1 MDLPN
6 EIIQHIF
13 KSGAFNI
20 ALTSKDWY
28 ELNKSFLNELKDKAI
43 NEIEM
48 FPPDRYDVTYIY
60 QEAGSRVR
68 IKKYY
73 YKPPPV
79 NVNGYIILLKPFEI
93 EREYDRNSEECKI
106 EGRKIKNFR
115 GDIRFHF
122 INELRRRKT
131 IFLD

>member
-6 EIIQHIF
+6 EIIQNIF

-48 FPPDRYDVTYIY
+48 FPPDRYDITYIY
-60 QEAGSRVR
+60 EEAGRSRVR

-73 YKPPPV
+73 DKPPPV

-93 EREYDRNSEECKI
+93 EREYDRNSKECKM

-115 GDIRFHF
+115 GDIKFHF
-122 INELRRRKT
+122 INNRRKT

>member
-6 EIIQHIF
+6 EIIQNIF

-48 FPPDRYDVTYIY
+48 FPPDRYDITYIY
-60 QEAGSRVR
+60 EEAGRSRVR

-73 YKPPPV
+73 DKPPPV
-79 NVNGYIILLKPFEI
+79 NVNGYTILLKPFEI

-115 GDIRFHF
+115 GDIKLHF
-122 INELRRRKT
+122 INARRKT
-131 IFLD
+131 IILD